1 MWLNENMIENIKG
14 LDKLGRCLKELYLG
28 NNRIRR
34 IRGLEALLT
43 LEKLWLDENRIESI
57 SDGSATGLN
66 NLVRL
71 KELNLASNRIECIG
85 MSLDGLVQLEEL
97 NISNNRI
104 GNFKEVL
111 NLNRLPNL
119 RVCTFQDPHYGENPI
134 CNLCNYQTYVLY
146 HLPNLTKLDTLYISD
161 DAKAFAD
168 ATFMKK
174 RMYYNMRIKTI

>member
-85 MSLDGLVQLEEL
+85 MSLDGLV
-97 NISNNRI
+97 
-104 GNFKEVL
+104 
-111 NLNRLPNL
+111 
-119 RVCTFQDPHYGENPI
+119 
-134 CNLCNYQTYVLY
+134 
-146 HLPNLTKLDTLYISD
+146 
-161 DAKAFAD
+161 
-168 ATFMKK
+168 
-174 RMYYNMRIKTI
+174 